1 MQEPTRRAAL
11 GGLGGIGLA
20 SAALFGAAVTGG
32 AARAA
37 TTATGATAGAAR
49 AGLNPAALNPALD
62 SATLDPA
69 TLDPAALDPAAL
81 DPGGLDSANA
91 LSPAP
96 ALDPAAAAAYGV
108 DVRRQGATGDGI
120 TDDSAA
126 FSAAFAKAS
135 NASADGGNLVIVPPG
150 TYRIATPLTAQAPI
164 HLEGLAGEAGS
175 VLKFDPGIANG
186 LTIAPTAETYPGPA
200 IEIHGLYFEYS
211 GPGAALLI
219 DESAVRSVFHD
230 TRVTGCRFH
239 VGGNATGYASINQRS
254 IIVAHNQFLGSGK
267 SSGTGISVSDSDNTM
282 ITDNVFYDIEYCV
295 HGIRGATRV
304 FNAGCMVLG
313 NSMSGCQKCLFFE
326 NWEAIQAVGN
336 MLDGALANSVHLAD
350 CYNSMLTAN
359 YLGQSGTGPA
369 LLIETSSPR
378 GGLGQ
383 MSFSGNFINY
393 YAGTSGTAAITL
405 NGVSAAQPV
414 DQVTISGNTINHY
427 PAVGI
432 LLRNAQN
439 VLITG
444 NTLTRASATAD
455 GVQAVYDQTPGANH
469 ITGNIVDAAIT
480 ARRDTVSGNF
490 GRVPVPS

>member
-11 GGLGGIGLA
+11 GGLGGIGVA
-20 SAALFGAAVTGG
+20 SAALFAAAATGG
-32 AARAA
+32 AARASA
-37 TTATGATAGAAR
+37 IAGAAGASHASAGATAGTAR
-49 AGLNPAALNPALD
+49 AGIATRAAV
-62 SATLDPA
+62 
-69 TLDPAALDPAAL
+69 
-81 DPGGLDSANA
+81 
-91 LSPAP
+91 
-96 ALDPAAAAAYGV
+96 AYGV
-108 DVRRQGATGDGI
+108 DVRRQGAAGDGT

-126 FSAAFAKAS
+126 FVSAFAK
-135 NASADGGNLVIVPPG
+135 ASADGGNLVIVPPG

-175 VLKFDPGIANG
+175 VLKFDTGIANG
-186 LTIAPTAETYPGPA
+186 LTIAPTAESYPGPA
-200 IEIHGLYFEYS
+200 IEIGGLYFQYS

-230 TRVTGCRFH
+230 TRITGCRFH
-239 VGGNATGYASINQRS
+239 VGGDATGYASINQRS

-267 SSGTGISVSDSDNTM
+267 TGGTGISVSDSDNTM

-304 FNAGCMVLG
+304 FNAGCTVLG

-326 NWEAIQAVGN
+326 NWESIQAVGN
-336 MLDGALANSVHLAD
+336 MLDGALTNAVHLVD

-383 MSFSGNFINY
+383 MSFSGNFINCY
-393 YAGTSGTAAITL
+393 GGASGTAAIAVQ
-405 NGVSAAQPV
+405 GVSAAQPV

-427 PAVGI
+427 PAVGV

-444 NTLTRASATAD
+444 NSLTRASAAAD
-455 GVQAVYDQTPGANH
+455 GVQAVYDQTPGGNH
-469 ITGNIVDAAIT
+469 ITGNIVDAVIT
-480 ARRDTVSGNF
+480 AGTDTVSGNF
-490 GRVPVPS
+490 DRVPVPS

>member
-1 MQEPTRRAAL
+1 MQERTRRAAL
-11 GGLGGIGLA
+11 GGIGVA
-20 SAALFGAAVTGG
+20 SASLFGAAVTGG
-32 AARAA
+32 AARAS
-37 TTATGATAGAAR
+37 TAAAGGPGQSGAAPGATAG
-49 AGLNPAALNPALD
+49 
-62 SATLDPA
+62 
-69 TLDPAALDPAAL
+69 
-81 DPGGLDSANA
+81 PGQSD
-91 LSPAP
+91 
-96 ALDPAAAAAYGV
+96 AAAAGPGQSDRAAYGV
-108 DVRRQGATGDGI
+108 DVRRQGATGDGT

-126 FSAAFAKAS
+126 FSSAFAK
-135 NASADGGNLVIVPPG
+135 ASADGGNLVIVPPG
-150 TYRIATPLTAQAPI
+150 TYRIATPLTATAPI

-175 VLKFDPGIANG
+175 ILKFDTGIANG
-186 LTIAPTAETYPGPA
+186 LTIAPASETYPGPA
-200 IEIHGLYFEYS
+200 IEIAGLYFEYS

-230 TRVTGCRFH
+230 TRITGCRFH
-239 VGGNATGYASINQRS
+239 VGGGATGYASINQRS

-267 SSGTGISVSDSDNTM
+267 TSGTGISVSDSDNTM
-282 ITDNVFYDIEYCV
+282 ITDNVFYDIEYGV

-336 MLDGALANSVHLAD
+336 MLDGALTNSVHLVD
-350 CYNSMLTAN
+350 CYNSTLTAN

-383 MSFSGNFINY
+383 MSFNGNFINC
-393 YAGTSGTAAITL
+393 YAGTSGTSAITL
-405 NGVSAAQPV
+405 QGVSATQPV
-414 DQVTISGNTINHY
+414 DQVTISGNTINRY

-432 LLRNAQN
+432 LLQNAQN

-455 GVQAVYDQTPGANH
+455 GVQAVSDQTPGANH
-469 ITGNIVDAAIT
+469 ITGNIVDAAIAAGT
-480 ARRDTVSGNF
+480 DTVSGNF
-490 GRVPVPS
+490 DRVPVPS

>member
-1 MQEPTRRAAL
+1 MQERTRRAAL
-11 GGLGGIGLA
+11 GGLGGLGVA
-20 SAALFGAAVTGG
+20 SAALFGAA
-32 AARAA
+32 
-37 TTATGATAGAAR
+37 ATAGPAR
-49 AGLNPAALNPALD
+49 AGAGP
-62 SATLDPA
+62 
-69 TLDPAALDPAAL
+69 
-81 DPGGLDSANA
+81 
-91 LSPAP
+91 
-96 ALDPAAAAAYGV
+96 AAYGV
-108 DVRRQGATGDGI
+108 DVRRQGATGDGT

-126 FSAAFAKAS
+126 FASAFAK
-135 NASADGGNLVIVPPG
+135 ASADGGNLVIVPPG
-150 TYRIATPLTAQAPI
+150 TYRIAAPLTAQAPI

-175 VLKFDPGIANG
+175 ILKFDTGIANG

-200 IEIHGLYFEYS
+200 IEISGLYFQYS

-230 TRVTGCRFH
+230 TRITGCRFH
-239 VGGNATGYASINQRS
+239 VGGAATGYASINQRS

-267 SSGTGISVSDSDNTM
+267 TSGTGISVSDSDNTM
-282 ITDNVFYDIEYCV
+282 ITDNVFYDIEYCI

-326 NWEAIQAVGN
+326 NWEAIQALGN
-336 MLDGALANSVHLAD
+336 MLDGALANSIHLVD
-350 CYNSMLTAN
+350 CYNSTLTAN

-383 MSFSGNFINY
+383 TSFSGNFINY
-393 YAGTSGTAAITL
+393 YSGTSGTSAIAVQ
-405 NGVSAAQPV
+405 GVSAAQPV
-414 DQVTISGNTINHY
+414 DQVTISDNTINHY

-444 NTLTRASATAD
+444 NSLTRASATAD
-455 GVQAVYDQTPGANH
+455 GVQAVFDQTPGANH

-480 ARRDTVSGNF
+480 AGTDTVSGNF
-490 GRVPVPS
+490 DRVPVPS